1 MNPHLTESDD
11 RAELAALLPPPP
23 GVPQLSTDRREHLK
37 NHLMR
42 EIQPAARR
50 SRRWVWVAAPAAAVA
65 LTVAVTA
72 GLALRTPQPPP
83 SDSTV
88 QVLGSDGTGAAAFLN
103 RVALVAGDKPAST
116 IGANQYVYIRSRVA
130 WTSQEA
136 MTGPRILD
144 PVHDREIWIPQS
156 GHTGLIRERGE
167 TFGSEGA
174 PSNGQ
179 TADLPSD
186 PDALL
191 KKIYRDTRGQGN
203 TPDQQAFT
211 TIGDI
216 LRESILAPKVT
227 AALYRAA
234 GKIPG
239 VVLVRDS
246 VDAVGRHGVA
256 VARVEFGERT
266 EWIFDK
272 TSLDYLGERS
282 YLVEDTDGGKAGMLT
297 ATTAVTVRAV
307 VDKPG
312 ERP

>member
-1 MNPHLTESDD
+1 MNPYLTEPERS
-11 RAELAALLPPPP
+11 ELAALLPPPAH
-23 GVPQLSTDRREHLK
+23 PQWDAGRQDRLK
-37 NHLMR
+37 NNLMR
-42 EIQPAARR
+42 EIRPAAPR
-50 SRRWVWVAAPAAAVA
+50 SRRWALVAAPTAVVMLAA
-65 LTVAVTA
+65 AVTA
-72 GLALRTPQPPP
+72 GVVLRRPENPPAG
-83 SDSTV
+83 SSV
-88 QVLGSDGTGAAAFLN
+88 QVVGADGNAVAFLN
-103 RVALVAGDKPAST
+103 RVALVAGAQPPSEIRPD
-116 IGANQYVYIRSRVA
+116 QFVYIKSRVA
-130 WTSQEA
+130 WTSQNA
-136 MTGPRILD
+136 MGGPRTLD
-144 PVHDREIWIPQS
+144 PVHDREIWIPES
-156 GHTGLIRERGE
+156 GSTGLIHERGE
-167 TFGSEGA
+167 TFGAEGG

-239 VVLVRDS
+239 VVLVPDS

-266 EWIFDK
+266 EWIFGK
-272 TSLDYLGERS
+272 TSLEYLGERS

-297 ATTAVTVRAV
+297 GTTAVTARAV
-307 VDKPG
+307 VDKMG